1 MEDQMANWLTAIT
14 QRFVDLT
21 DRVLVVCSGVG
32 NVEDGIKCRVMVAV
46 DIFEPYLHRF
56 HEKRPDIIPIKM
68 NAADLGEHFL
78 PDTFDV
84 VVCLDGI
91 EHLERLDANLL
102 MKNMESIAKKRVI
115 IFTTD
120 GYAVNEPHDAWDI
133 QGGDDFQRHRCGIS
147 RSEFERMGYEAQ
159 VVQSKQNQFD
169 GTPCDM
175 IFCVKS
181 KAAVEHKRLQF
192 TLCSQ

>member
-1 MEDQMANWLTAIT
+1 MANWLTSIT
-14 QRFVDLT
+14 QKYVKPD

-32 NVEDGIKCRVMVAV
+32 NVEDGLNCKVMVAV
-46 DIFEPYLHRF
+46 DIYDAYLNQF
-56 HEKRPDIIPIKM
+56 FEKRPAIIPIRM
-68 NAADLGEHFL
+68 NATELGEHFL
-78 PDTFDV
+78 PNSFDV

-91 EHLERLDANLL
+91 EHLERADADLL
-102 MKNMESIAKKRVI
+102 IDNMESIAKERVI

-133 QGGDDFQRHRCGIS
+133 PGGDEFQTHKCGIS
-147 RSEFERMGYEAQ
+147 KSEFEEMGYDAE

-169 GTPCDM
+169 GTHCDM

-181 KAAVEHKRLQF
+181 ILPAEEKRLQF
-192 TLCSQ
+192 ALCC